1 MAATETGVWDLQ
13 DVRDKQLAGNWTYSE
28 PNTLWSW
35 GTNNYGQVG
44 VNHTAEIS
52 SPTQIGALTTWKF
65 INGATGGG
73 GGNFAINLSGNLFAW
88 GNNPSGQLGLSD
100 KDKRSSPVQVGS
112 DTTWK
117 YISNAYGQGISAI
130 KTDGTLWSWGN
141 GTNGNLSQNNTTEYS
156 SPRQVGTNTTWN
168 SVVGNVSNAE
178 AFWATKTDGTLW
190 AWGSNTYGILA
201 QSDLVKRSSPVQIG
215 TETTWAHGQDK
226 LCGGANHALAT
237 KTDGTLWS
245 WGYNGFAVLGQNA
258 RSQYTHYSSPLQI
271 PGTTWSSVTTNKY
284 SVMARKTDGTIWT
297 WGYNDQGEL
306 GQNDRAWLSSPTQV
320 GTNATWKSIQIQGGW
335 NAGFTAIK
343 TDGSLW
349 TWGLNQQGGLGLN
362 VGPSGGNRSSP
373 TQIPG
378 TWTESTGKVYGAI
391 CKQQA

>member
-1 MAATETGVWDLQ
+1 
-13 DVRDKQLAGNWTYSE
+13 
-28 PNTLWSW
+28 
-35 GTNNYGQVG
+35 
-44 VNHTAEIS
+44 
-52 SPTQIGALTTWKF
+52 
-65 INGATGGG
+65 
-73 GGNFAINLSGNLFAW
+73 AW

-258 RSQYTHYSSPLQI
+258 RSQYTHYSSP
-271 PGTTWSSVTTNKY
+271 
-284 SVMARKTDGTIWT
+284 
-297 WGYNDQGEL
+297 
-306 GQNDRAWLSSPTQV
+306 
-320 GTNATWKSIQIQGGW
+320 
-335 NAGFTAIK
+335 
-343 TDGSLW
+343 
-349 TWGLNQQGGLGLN
+349 
-362 VGPSGGNRSSP
+362 
-373 TQIPG
+373 
-378 TWTESTGKVYGAI
+378 
-391 CKQQA
+391 